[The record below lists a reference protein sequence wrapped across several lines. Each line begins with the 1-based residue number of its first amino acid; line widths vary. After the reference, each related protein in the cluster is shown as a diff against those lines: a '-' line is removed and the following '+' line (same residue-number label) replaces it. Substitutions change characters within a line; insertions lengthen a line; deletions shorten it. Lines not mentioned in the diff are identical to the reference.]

1 MYASQIE
8 IILTMAAA
16 VFIMLAL
23 SAFVVYFILSSQK
36 RRLRLQHEQQQMKE
50 NYEKEVL
57 TTQIESRDQTLRD
70 ISQEIH
76 DNMGQL
82 LSVSRI
88 NLNILE
94 KELETHP
101 SVNRIRD
108 TNQILAD
115 VIKYIRMLSK
125 GLNSDMLASYGLRE
139 SIKFELDRI
148 AQTALIQ
155 CKFVTE
161 GEDFLIDAKK
171 EIIIYRMIQEILNNI
186 LKHAD
191 ATEISI
197 QMNYT
202 GTDFILDIT
211 DNGKGFN
218 PDATSNLSIK
228 EAGSGLRNLQKRAQL
243 VGASLQINSQ
253 PSNGTNIHIVL
264 PKPTPDVITQPL

>member
-171 EIIIYRMIQEILNNI
+171 EIILYRMIQEILNNI

-218 PDATSNLSIK
+218 PEATSNLSIK

-253 PSNGTNIHIVL
+253 PSIGTNIHIVL
-264 PKPTPDVITQPL
+264 PKPSPDVITQPL

>member
-1 MYASQIE
+1 MNASQIE

-16 VFIMLAL
+16 VVIMLTL

-36 RRLRLQHEQQQMKE
+36 RRIRLQHEQEQMKE

-94 KELETHP
+94 KELEIHP

-108 TNQILAD
+108 TNLILAD

-148 AQTALIQ
+148 SQTALID
-155 CKFVTE
+155 CKFETE
-161 GEDFLIDAKK
+161 GDDFLIDAKK
-171 EIIIYRMIQEILNNI
+171 EIILYRMIQEILNNI

-191 ATEISI
+191 ASEIHI
-197 QMNYT
+197 QMKYT
-202 GTDFILDIT
+202 ESAFILNIT

-218 PDATSNLSIK
+218 PEQLVNMSIND
-228 EAGSGLRNLQKRAQL
+228 AGSGMRNLQKRAQL
-243 VGASLQINSQ
+243 IGATLQISSE
-253 PSNGTNIHIVL
+253 PSKGTRINIVL
-264 PKPTPDVITQPL
+264 PKQAPHATS

>member
-108 TNQILAD
+108 TNHILAD

-171 EIIIYRMIQEILNNI
+171 EIILYRMIQEILNNI

-218 PDATSNLSIK
+218 QEATSNLSIK

-253 PSNGTNIHIVL
+253 PSIGTNIHIVL
-264 PKPTPDVITQPL
+264 PKPTPDVITQTI

>member
-1 MYASQIE
+1 
-8 IILTMAAA
+8 
-16 VFIMLAL
+16 
-23 SAFVVYFILSSQK
+23 
-36 RRLRLQHEQQQMKE
+36 
-50 NYEKEVL
+50 
-57 TTQIESRDQTLRD
+57 
-70 ISQEIH
+70 
-76 DNMGQL
+76 MGQL

-94 KELETHP
+94 KELESHP
-101 SVNRIRD
+101 SVKRIRD
-108 TNQILAD
+108 TNLILAD

-171 EIIIYRMIQEILNNI
+171 EIILYRMIQEILNNI

-218 PDATSNLSIK
+218 QDATSNLSIK

-253 PSNGTNIHIVL
+253 PSIGTNIHIVL
-264 PKPTPDVITQPL
+264 PKPTPDVITQTL

>member
-1 MYASQIE
+1 
-8 IILTMAAA
+8 
-16 VFIMLAL
+16 
-23 SAFVVYFILSSQK
+23 
-36 RRLRLQHEQQQMKE
+36 
-50 NYEKEVL
+50 
-57 TTQIESRDQTLRD
+57 
-70 ISQEIH
+70 
-76 DNMGQL
+76 MGQL

-108 TNQILAD
+108 TNHILAD

-171 EIIIYRMIQEILNNI
+171 EIILYRMIQEILNNI

-218 PDATSNLSIK
+218 QEATSNLSIK

-253 PSNGTNIHIVL
+253 PSIGTNIHIVL
-264 PKPTPDVITQPL
+264 PKPTPDVITQTI

>member
-125 GLNSDMLASYGLRE
+125 GLNSDMLSSYGLRE

-171 EIIIYRMIQEILNNI
+171 EIILYRMIQEILNNI

-218 PDATSNLSIK
+218 PEATSNLSIK

-253 PSNGTNIHIVL
+253 PSIGTNIHIVL
-264 PKPTPDVITQPL
+264 PKPSPDVITQPL